1 VGRLRYLVDSN
12 VWLELLLDQLRAN
25 EVRQFFQIVQPDEI
39 ALTEFTLYSI
49 GIITCRLNKEDIFA
63 SFLTD
68 LLEDTGIKRISLGL
82 ADLRDLLFVM
92 REQDLDFDD
101 AYQYVAARNNDLIL
115 VSFDKDFDKTDMKG
129 MTPAMVLAQRAD
141 YN

>member
-1 VGRLRYLVDSN
+1 M
-12 VWLELLLDQLRAN
+12 
-25 EVRQFFQIVQPDEI
+25 DEI

-63 SFLTD
+63 TFLSD
-68 LLEDTGIKRISLGL
+68 IMEDTGIKRIALSL
-82 ADLRDLLFVM
+82 ADLRNLPIIM
-92 REQDLDFDD
+92 REQGLDFDD

-115 VSFDKDFDKTDMKG
+115 VSFDKDFDRTDLKRT
-129 MTPAMVLAQRAD
+129 TPATALAQRAD

>member
-1 VGRLRYLVDSN
+1 LSYLVDSN
-12 VWLELLLDQLRAN
+12 VWLELLLKQQRAE
-25 EVRQFFQIVQPDEI
+25 EVRKFLQIVQPNEI

-63 SFLTD
+63 SFLSD
-68 LLEDTGIKRISLGL
+68 ILEETGVKRISLSL
-82 ADLRDLLFVM
+82 ADIRDLLFVM

-115 VSFDKDFDKTDMKG
+115 VSFDKDFDTTDMKG
-129 MTPAMVLAQRAD
+129 RTPAMALAQRGD

>member
-1 VGRLRYLVDSN
+1 
-12 VWLELLLDQLRAN
+12 
-25 EVRQFFQIVQPDEI
+25 VRQFFQIVQPDEI

>member
-1 VGRLRYLVDSN
+1 MRYLVDSN